1 MNRLYLRHFLPLALI
16 CSFAAFAQ
24 EKPADSKPAASP
36 AQTQAPAATPAP
48 AQTAP
53 QPAASVADTSPLAQR
68 LAENVRAR
76 FKVPANVKI
85 EISPRRASELTGYD
99 VVTVTLVEGEKR
111 SPHDFYLSRDGN
123 TLAQLS
129 KMDVSKYPFETAG
142 RPSLGPED
150 AKVTVIVYDDFQCP
164 YCARGYKTLMHQV
177 LPDYKDKIRVVY
189 KDFPLYDIHPWAIHA
204 AVDANCLFAQSN
216 DAYWDFA
223 DYVHGNQD
231 AIRGE
236 NRPLPDQF
244 AALDKSALDYGKKRN
259 LDGAKLDACVKGQ
272 DSSAV
277 MASSRYGE
285 HALGIDATPTIFING
300 SRYDGAVPED
310 ALREALNS
318 ALKDAGVTPP
328 QSKTGMN
335 VITDPNAVK
344 DVLNKLAPGA
354 KPGTAAGNTPPPAKA
369 PAADASAPP
378 KQD

>member
-1 MNRLYLRHFLPLALI
+1 M
-16 CSFAAFAQ
+16 
-24 EKPADSKPAASP
+24 
-36 AQTQAPAATPAP
+36 
-48 AQTAP
+48 
-53 QPAASVADTSPLAQR
+53 
-68 LAENVRAR
+68 
-76 FKVPANVKI
+76 PANVKI
-85 EISPRRASELTGYD
+85 EVSQGRPSELSGYD
-99 VVTVTLVEGEKR
+99 VVTVTLVEGDKR
-111 SPHDFYLSRDGN
+111 SPHDFYLSKDGN

-142 RPSLGPED
+142 RPSVGAQD

-164 YCARGYKTLMHQV
+164 YCARGYKTLMHDV
-177 LPDYKDKIRVVY
+177 LPDYKDKVRIIY
-189 KDFPLYDIHPWAIHA
+189 KDFPLSDIHPWAIHA

-223 DYVHGNQD
+223 DYVHGNQA

-244 AALDKSALDYGKKRN
+244 AALDHSALDYGKKHN
-259 LDGAKLDACVKGQ
+259 LDSSKLDSCVKAQ

-285 HALGIDATPTIFING
+285 RALGIDATPTIFING

-310 ALREALNS
+310 DLREALNT

-328 QSKTGMN
+328 PSKTGAN
-335 VITDPNAVK
+335 VINDPNAVK

-354 KPGTAAGNTPPPAKA
+354 KPGTASATPAPAKA
-369 PAADASAPP
+369 PADASAPP
-378 KQD
+378 KPN